1 MSLLLRFQRS
11 VAKTVLGLPRPLLR
25 GFAGPARR
33 SPEGFE
39 LDLQLQGVLRLMVLR
54 NEPEMHEG
62 GVARAR
68 RALERSGPLLAR
80 PVHDVSGEDRDVPG
94 ASTARRARIYRPHE
108 TQGLLPALIYF
119 HGGGFALGSIASH
132 DGVCREIASTARII
146 VVSVDYRLAPEHP
159 FPAGVE
165 DAVAATRWLLADG
178 ASLGVDSR
186 ALAVGGDSA
195 GGNLAAVVA
204 LSLRGEER
212 QPSFQL
218 LFYPAIDFTLSEPSH
233 LYFGKGFLLTAASIA
248 WFKQQYLPS
257 GGLEKDP
264 RASPIFANDLSSLPP
279 ALVITAGFDPL
290 RDEGR
295 AYARRLQASGVN
307 VESVCSQGAVHGFM
321 QMTGGV
327 DESAR
332 VMGHAARRLREA
344 LARPVAL
351 SAA

>member
-1 MSLLLRFQRS
+1 MTLLSRVQRS

-25 GFAGPARR
+25 GFAGPPRR

-68 RALERSGPLLAR
+68 RALDRSGPLLAR
-80 PVHDVSGEDRDVPG
+80 PVHDVSTEDREVPG
-94 ASTARRARIYRPHE
+94 ASGARRARVYRPHE
-108 TQGLLPALIYF
+108 TQGLLPGLVYF

-132 DGVCREIASTARII
+132 DGVCREIASTARVI
-146 VVSVDYRLAPEHP
+146 VVSVDYRLAPEHR

-165 DAVAATRWLLADG
+165 DAEATTRWLLTDG
-178 ASLGVDSR
+178 PAVGVDSR
-186 ALAVGGDSA
+186 AIAVGGDSA

-212 QPSFQL
+212 QPVFQL
-218 LFYPAIDFTLSEPSH
+218 LLYPAIDFTLSQPSH
-233 LYFGKGFLLTAASIA
+233 LYFGKGLVLTAASIA
-248 WFKQQYLPS
+248 WFKQQYLPAS
-257 GGLEKDP
+257 GLEKDP
-264 RASPIFANDLSSLPP
+264 RVSPIFANDLAALPP
-279 ALVITAGFDPL
+279 ALVVTAGFDPL

-295 AYARRLQASGVN
+295 AYARRLQASGVK
-307 VESVCSQGAVHGFM
+307 VESVCSQGAVHGFL
-321 QMTGGV
+321 QMSGAV

-332 VMGHAARRLREA
+332 VMQHAAERLREA